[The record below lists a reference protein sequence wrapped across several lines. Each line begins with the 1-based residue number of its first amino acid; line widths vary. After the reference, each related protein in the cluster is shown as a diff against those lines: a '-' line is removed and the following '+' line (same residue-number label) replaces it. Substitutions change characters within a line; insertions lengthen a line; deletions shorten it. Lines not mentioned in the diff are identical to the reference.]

1 MSINM
6 SAKVDIYL
14 RNPSF
19 FQNDLENQKSI
30 WMDNFVRP
38 VSSHYEAAL
47 NEVKKV
53 FEEAKRRQAQH
64 QANLARID
72 AINGLVLSV
81 LLAGIDI
88 MSASALKNVTLLSRF
103 SSSKGLEHFLTSSP
117 DTATAV
123 RQFLTQ
129 SKVFSDGLV
138 ANLDDRLKGLA
149 QTSTVT
155 SAAAVVRT
163 ISNDINAA
171 SPSNP
176 SVAWPGPLQ
185 YQNDLVIFYSTTS
198 RLINESFVRLVR
210 DSPFDPRLKRS
221 FIELFVNLPFVRPPT
236 LSMRTFNSF
245 FKRYYE
251 VCYWCDYLS
260 GVPALG
266 LLRDT
271 GVDPGR
277 HVGIM
282 RDGFLADTINERLA
296 NLTGLHLTHTGMS
309 SGMPRDIRLVWD
321 GFMTRRTHL
330 PYLSQMR
337 VKAFNENIKPLLT
350 SAGISTTRFS

>member
-1 MSINM
+1 
-6 SAKVDIYL
+6 
-14 RNPSF
+14 
-19 FQNDLENQKSI
+19 
-30 WMDNFVRP
+30 MDHFVRP
-38 VSSHYEAAL
+38 ISSHYEAAL
-47 NEVKKV
+47 EDVKKV
-53 FEEAKRRQAQH
+53 FEEAKRRQAVH
-64 QANLARID
+64 QAALAKID

-88 MSASALKNVTLLSRF
+88 MSAAALKNVTLLSRF
-103 SSSKGLEHFLTSSP
+103 SSNRGLDHFLTNSP

-123 RQFLTQ
+123 RNFLSQ
-129 SKVFSDGLV
+129 SSVFSDGLV
-138 ANLDDRLKGLA
+138 ANLDDKLKGLA

-155 SAAAVVRT
+155 SVAALVKT

-185 YQNDLVIFYSTTS
+185 YFNDMATFYSTTS

-210 DSPFDPRLKRS
+210 DSSFNAALKRR
-221 FIELFVNLPFVRPPT
+221 FIEVFVNLPFVRPPT
-236 LSMRTFNSF
+236 LSMRTFDGF

-266 LLRDT
+266 LLTDQ
-271 GVDPGR
+271 GVDPKR
-277 HVGIM
+277 AAGIL

-309 SGMPRDIRLVWD
+309 AGKPTDIRLVWD
-321 GFMTRRTHL
+321 GFMTSRTHL

-337 VKAFNENIKPLLT
+337 VKAFNENVKPLLI
-350 SAGISTTRFS
+350 SAGNSTTLFS